1 MQTLGLGFTWEQL
14 SAGQR
19 FRTLNRTVTET
30 DLVLFTGVT
39 GMLETI
45 FTDRTFGAEKGGAI
59 QGQFVPAA
67 LTYSLIEGLLCQSM
81 IQGTGLAMLELNKQV
96 LAPVRVGDT
105 VHGEIEIT
113 SVRPTSK
120 GNRGIVV
127 SRIDVKNQQDEV
139 VMTYEATR
147 MLSGR
152 SADKARRKRDKRGA
166 QMRGLKDRTVL
177 VTGGANG
184 IGAATARRLA
194 EEGCAVGILDMDVAA
209 GANVAGG
216 IEVRGRR
223 AKLYDVDI
231 TDYAAVARAVA
242 SFEASFGPGSFL
254 VNNAGWDR
262 AVNFLDTA
270 PDFWR
275 KVVAINL
282 FGPLNVS
289 HVVLRGMAARGFG
302 RVVNVAS
309 DAGRVGSSGE
319 AVYSACKGGIIALT
333 KTLARELV
341 GKGVILNTIC
351 PGPTDTAILRSFL
364 EGPDGARIAEGLKR
378 AIPMRRLGV
387 PEDYPG
393 LIAFLLSDDA
403 AYITGQT
410 ISVSGGL
417 TMHG

>member
-1 MQTLGLGFTWEQL
+1 
-14 SAGQR
+14 
-19 FRTLNRTVTET
+19 
-30 DLVLFTGVT
+30 
-39 GMLETI
+39 
-45 FTDRTFGAEKGGAI
+45 
-59 QGQFVPAA
+59 
-67 LTYSLIEGLLCQSM
+67 
-81 IQGTGLAMLELNKQV
+81 
-96 LAPVRVGDT
+96 
-105 VHGEIEIT
+105 
-113 SVRPTSK
+113 
-120 GNRGIVV
+120 
-127 SRIDVKNQQDEV
+127 
-139 VMTYEATR
+139 
-147 MLSGR
+147 
-152 SADKARRKRDKRGA
+152 
-166 QMRGLKDRTVL
+166 MRGLKDRTVL

-184 IGAATARRLA
+184 IGAAIARRLA
-194 EEGCAVGILDMDVAA
+194 EEGCTVGILDVDAAAGEDVAGEITA
-209 GANVAGG
+209 
-216 IEVRGRR
+216 RGHR
-223 AKLYDVDI
+223 ASFHAADI
-231 TDYAAVARAVA
+231 TDYDAVSRAVER
-242 SFEASFGPGSFL
+242 FEAASGPVSFL

-262 AVNFLDTA
+262 AQNFLDTA

-302 RVVNVAS
+302 RVVNIAS

-364 EGPDGARIAEGLKR
+364 EGAEGARIAEGLKR
-378 AIPMRRLGV
+378 AIPMRRFGV

-393 LIAFLLSDDA
+393 LVAFLLSDDA